1 MRIFSNLISLIFHP
15 VFIVIYSYIIYFN
28 IQNIYNQM
36 LFLAAPDIYWALLCF
51 LFLMAVIFP
60 LVTVFVMYKNKTISS
75 ISMPKRKERLPVLVL
90 IGIYYLM
97 TYYIFQYWNAAM
109 LNLFHPYLSFLFSGV
124 VLLLFLI
131 IITFFWK
138 ISIHA
143 ASISGLC
150 GGMMAESLIAQA
162 VSGQQ
167 EVIFINIILLIL
179 IGIVC
184 FSRIYLKA
192 HTLYQTI
199 AGMILGFS
207 LVFSLVFFKIYI

>member
-36 LFLAAPDIYWALLCF
+36 LFLAAPDIYWALLGF
-51 LFLMAVIFP
+51 LSLMAVIFP

-75 ISMPKRKERLPVLVL
+75 ISMPKRKERLPVLIL

-162 VSGQQ
+162 ISSQQ